1 MVNDKIIPGNKLR
14 TLLVE
19 YDKYIQE
26 ANIQNK
32 YATGWKPVCIEEFY
46 MNEFQVIQDGNY

>member
-14 TLLVE
+14 LLLVE

-26 ANIQNK
+26 ANTENK